1 MIPLTING
9 RQITYDGDPDR
20 ALMNF
25 LREDM
30 GIISP
35 KDGCAPQA
43 ACGCC
48 VVQVDDKAMLSCVT
62 KMGKLAGKSIT
73 TTEGLGE
80 YRQNV
85 FANAFVKEGGVQCGF
100 CIPGIVMQA
109 NTLINRNPEPS
120 RDDIEKCLTPHL
132 CRCTGY
138 KKIVN
143 AIQTAADAIHSEEE
157 VKMPEVAGG
166 IGTRLPKYQAQD
178 LVLGQHR
185 YVDDIRLE
193 GMKYGALKFSDHPRA
208 RIAAMDFQA
217 ALAHPGVFSVFTAED
232 VPGDRHIGLIK
243 QDWPLMIA
251 VGETTRYVG
260 DVLAVVV
267 AESDAI
273 AREAVALIDVD
284 YEVLEPVTDM
294 HAAMLEDSPSVHAGG
309 NILSQSI
316 TSRGDLDKAMAEAAF
331 SAQGV
336 YETQMIEHGFME
348 PEACIAYPTPPK
360 SPPTSQGGLEVS
372 KQDLPPLHLD
382 GRDRGGVEVLSQ
394 GQGVFEDRVQI
405 AKLLG
410 LPQDQVR
417 VELVANG
424 GAFGGKEDL
433 SVQGHAALAAYLM
446 QAPVK
451 VRLTR
456 DESIIMHPKRHP
468 IWMEYSIGCDE
479 NGMLTYCKGRFVG
492 DTGAYASVGMK
503 VLERS
508 AGHATGAYNFPVTD
522 IVSTAVYTNNL
533 PCGAMRGFGV
543 NQTAFALESCIDDLC
558 EQGGFDRWQFRY
570 QNALDD
576 GDMTATGQVIEA
588 GAGAK
593 ATLEA
598 VEDEFRAA
606 KFAGIACGIKNTGIG
621 NGMPDSSKVTISVV
635 ATPPKSPPTSQGGLA
650 HSGQDFHPPYL
661 DGGDRGGVGRP
672 EGENLDGIKVIIDHG
687 WTEMGQGVHT
697 MAVQTLVTETGI
709 DPSLIEAR
717 VETSSEMVTG
727 MTTASRATSLI
738 GNAIIDACK
747 RFKADLEYHKLGEL
761 VGRRYEGEFTVDW
774 TTKPGA
780 MVEKVYT
787 HYSYSYA
794 TQVVILDEAGQV
806 EKIIAAHDAG
816 KIFNPTLFE
825 GQLEGSIHMGLGYA
839 ISEDLPME
847 GGYPKSTMLRKCG
860 ILRAKDMPE
869 MEVIGVEVPDPYG
882 PYGAKGV
889 GEIGLVPTAGAVANA
904 LYQFDGQRR
913 HKLPMKLPRKRPPR
927 RARSNGGNGKR

>member
-1 MIPLTING
+1 MIHYTLNG
-9 RQITYDGDPDR
+9 KTQAYDGDLDR
-20 ALMNF
+20 VLMNV
-25 LREDM
+25 LREDL

-62 KMGKLAGKSIT
+62 KMEKIAGKSVT

-109 NTLINRNPEPS
+109 DSLIKRVPEPS
-120 RDDIEKCLTPHL
+120 RADIEKCLTPHL

-138 KKIVN
+138 KKIVD
-143 AIQTAADAIHSEEE
+143 AISTAAEAIRKEEE
-157 VKMPEVAGG
+157 VELPEVGGG
-166 IGTRLPKYQAQD
+166 IGSRLPKYQAQD

-193 GMKYGALKFSDHPRA
+193 GMKIGALKFSDHPRA
-208 RIAAMDFQA
+208 LIKSMDLSAAA
-217 ALAHPGVFSVFTAED
+217 AHPGVLRVLTAD
-232 VPGDRHIGLIK
+232 DIPGDKHIGLIK
-243 QDWPLMIA
+243 QDWPLMLG
-251 VGETTRYVG
+251 VGETTRYIG
-260 DVLAVVV
+260 DVLACVV
-267 AESDAI
+267 AETDEI
-273 AREAVALIDVD
+273 AREAVALIEVD

-294 HAAMLEDSPSVHAGG
+294 HAALQEESPSVHEGG
-309 NILSQSI
+309 NVLSQSI
-316 TSRGDLDKAMAEAAF
+316 TNRGDLDKAMAEAAYT
-331 SAQGV
+331 AQGV

-348 PEACIAYPTPPK
+348 PEACIAY
-360 SPPTSQGGLEVS
+360 S
-372 KQDLPPLHLD
+372 KE
-382 GRDRGGVEVLSQ
+382 GGVEVLSQ

-410 LPQDQVR
+410 LAQEDVH
-417 VELVANG
+417 VVLVPNG

-446 QAPVK
+446 GVPVK

-456 DESIIMHPKRHP
+456 DESIVMHPKRHP
-468 IWMEYSIGCDE
+468 IWMEYNIGCDE
-479 NGMLTYCKGRFVG
+479 HGMLTFCKGRFVG

-598 VEDEFRAA
+598 VKEEFSQAR
-606 KFAGIACGIKNTGIG
+606 FAGIACGIKNTGIG
-621 NGMPDSSKVTISVV
+621 NGMPDSSKVTLSVV
-635 ATPPKSPPTSQGGLA
+635 PNPEA
-650 HSGQDFHPPYL
+650 
-661 DGGDRGGVGRP
+661 P
-672 EGENLDGIKVIIDHG
+672 EGEEQAKVIIDHG

-697 MAVQTLVTETGI
+697 MAVQTLVTETGVP
-709 DPSLIEAR
+709 PSMVEAR
-717 VETSSEMVTG
+717 VETGSEMVTG

-738 GNAIIDACK
+738 GNAIIDACR
-747 RFKADLEYHKLGEL
+747 RFKADLEFHKLEEL
-761 VGRRYEGEFTVDW
+761 VGRQYEGEFTVDW

-794 TQVVILDEAGQV
+794 TQVVILDEDGQV

-847 GGYPKSTMLRKCG
+847 GGRPKSTMLRKCG

-904 LYQFDGQRR
+904 LYQFDGVRR
-913 HKLPMKLPRKRPPR
+913 RSLPMKLPRKRPAR